1 MNEPVF
7 AYEATFHE
15 DALSIPVDDLRG
27 NFKERVGFDKATIT
41 DRSSALY
48 NPTPEASHSPVK
60 TSSLIEVNT
69 CKVQLAKVSTL
80 KSIKTLT
87 AVKLS

>member
-7 AYEATFHE
+7 AYEAAFHE
-15 DALSIPVDDLRG
+15 NTLSIPVNDLRG
-27 NFKERVGFDKATIT
+27 DIEERVGFDKATIA

-48 NPTPEASHSPVK
+48 NPTPEASDSPVK

-80 KSIKTLT
+80 KLIETLT